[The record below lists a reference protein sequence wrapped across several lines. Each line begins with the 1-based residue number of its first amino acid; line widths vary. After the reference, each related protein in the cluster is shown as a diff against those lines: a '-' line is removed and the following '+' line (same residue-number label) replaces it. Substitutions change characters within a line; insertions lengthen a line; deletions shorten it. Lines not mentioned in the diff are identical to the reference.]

1 VRKYTIVIL
10 NQLNIKK
17 KKINK
22 DNFEKYH
29 KKNTKGKKTMQG
41 NTVVIYSVL

>member
-17 KKINK
+17 NKINK
-22 DNFEKYH
+22 ENLGKYH
-29 KKNTKGKKTMQG
+29 KKTKGKKTMQG
-41 NTVVIYSVL
+41 KIIAIYSVS